1 MRVDTER
8 AVAVIGNAGLEFMD
22 ADLGQHRFAGDRK
35 AVADEGDIG
44 IHVGG
49 RRPIGVEFH
58 AHVLQRGAGVE
69 HASRHRAGRRS
80 ERPVLQFAGD
90 HRTPVA
96 HLSGDQRGVEPMHER
111 RRHHVF
117 GPETLGGGCQRIVEI
132 GGDIDPRRGAV
143 VLEPQP
149 AAHVGAI
156 TVAVD
161 AQRRRFDPPAAI
173 LAPADRLAAQPD
185 DMHHAETARP
195 VEAQLRFGI
204 ERERHR
210 FGIAAQIAAEALQT
224 RRVTD
229 RGELQVA
236 HARFDADVALGRAAA
251 QAADVHPFQ
260 HRAGPGCRQPPTNV
274 RIELIAEREHREQGA
289 GVDAFGA
296 QAVALAA
303 REDQTIENLR
313 LAVGLGMNLHAG
325 RIQAPAVGL
334 RTPVCDRLQA
344 RERGDRRGVGFR
356 GGGLRDGHP
365 GYRRG
370 RERRAAQAHAFQIAV
385 DADRSDAMPT
395 QTRPGFGAA
404 APLDD
409 GHAVHVQQRR
419 PRRQIGVLRRCVD
432 PAVTGAAVEVQ
443 HEIDRRTVAP
453 AARAQPTAHAFAV
466 DLQAQID
473 VGDHGFDLQRR
484 RGNAQTRVDHLQL
497 AQTFQRAQRI
507 AALRLSRQPTHLPA
521 AVVGAF
527 ERQREIAHAQL
538 GERTSRQQA
547 GVLRHQ
553 DFGGADG
560 HRVLARAHAQT
571 VEAQQRPA
579 PGPRGLN
586 GIELHRPAGARAQ
599 PFGDAIRMPLGQ
611 RQQLT
616 DDACA

>member
-1 MRVDTER
+1 M
-8 AVAVIGNAGLEFMD
+8 
-22 ADLGQHRFAGDRK
+22 
-35 AVADEGDIG
+35 
-44 IHVGG
+44 
-49 RRPIGVEFH
+49 
-58 AHVLQRGAGVE
+58 
-69 HASRHRAGRRS
+69 
-80 ERPVLQFAGD
+80 
-90 HRTPVA
+90 
-96 HLSGDQRGVEPMHER
+96 SGDQRGVEPMHER

-117 GPETLGGGCQRIVEI
+117 GPEALGGGCQRIVEI
-132 GGDIDPRRGAV
+132 GGDIDPRRGTV

-161 AQRRRFDPPAAI
+161 AQRRRFDPPTTI
-173 LAPADRLAAQPD
+173 LAPADRLAAQSD
-185 DMHHAETARP
+185 HMRHAETARP
-195 VEAQLRFGI
+195 VEAQLRLRI

-210 FGIAAQIAAEALQT
+210 FGIAAQITAEALQT

-251 QAADVHPFQ
+251 QAAYVHPFQ
-260 HRAGPGCRQPPTNV
+260 HRAGPGRRQPPTNV

-296 QAVALAA
+296 QAVALAD

-313 LAVGLGMNLHAG
+313 LAVGLGMDLHAG
-325 RIQAPAVGL
+325 RIQAPAVNL

-344 RERGDRRGVGFR
+344 RERGDRRGVGFPA
-356 GGGLRDGHP
+356 GNP
-365 GYRRG
+365 GNRRG
-370 RERRAAQAHAFQIAV
+370 RERRAAQAHVFQITV
-385 DADRSDAMPT
+385 DADRGDAMPA
-395 QTRPGFGAA
+395 QTRPDICAA
-404 APLDD
+404 AAFGD
-409 GHAVHVQQRR
+409 GHSVDMQQRR
-419 PRRQIGVLRRCVD
+419 PRGQIGVLRRRID
-432 PAVTGAAVEVQ
+432 PAITAATIEVQ

-453 AARAQPTAHAFAV
+453 AARAQPAAHPLAV

-497 AQTFQRAQRI
+497 AKTFQRAQRI
-507 AALRLSRQPTHLPA
+507 AALRLSRQPAHLPA

-527 ERQREIAHAQL
+527 QRQREIAHAQL
-538 GERTSRQQA
+538 GERPSRQQA

-586 GIELHRPAGARAQ
+586 GIELHRTAGARAQ